1 MNKMNKKKKKEKKK
15 KKKKANRREEEEE
28 EKKRQPQPRVADLGG
43 SAARSGICK
52 QWCRSARRVLSMA
65 ARYASHLH
73 IIAIIR

>member
-1 MNKMNKKKKKEKKK
+1 MKKKKKE
-15 KKKKANRREEEEE
+15 KKKKANRREEEVEEEEE
-28 EKKRQPQPRVADLGG
+28 EKRQPRPRVADLGG